1 MYTHCIC
8 VRRFVCRLS
17 IRPVPATVY
26 EQEEQS
32 GTSYRKGNVEEGF
45 YESSATVVTVRYHV
59 RRLQSAVDL
68 KNSYDAPQKGR
79 VAQMQRVS
87 AVAISGSEPGWVLG
101 ELAEGM
107 LTLHFIPRLSN
118 ETEGS
123 ILRYIL
129 ATEPALLCS
138 LVNRNAVATYGQT
151 IVCSEDEPEAEP
163 TQEQIFTISED
174 F

>member
-68 KNSYDAPQKGR
+68 KNSYDAAQKGR

-107 LTLHFIPRLSN
+107 LTLHFIPRPSN

-129 ATEPALLCS
+129 ATAPAL
-138 LVNRNAVATYGQT
+138 
-151 IVCSEDEPEAEP
+151 VCS
-163 TQEQIFTISED
+163 Q
-174 F
+174 